1 MMATVMRT
9 VMAGFCYV
17 VGLILFMHGMVIVQS
32 TWGLGATWVAGAIAV
47 MLFLLGIAFFASWLD
62 ARDENARQIR

>member
-9 VMAGFCYV
+9 VMAGLCYV

-47 MLFLLGIAFFASWLD
+47 MLFLLRIAFFASWLD